1 MREAS
6 FSKDL
11 AFPKAFPYFFLT
23 STQGSAFFFGFSKP
37 VLGELPAD
45 FSKFFLEVR
54 GAFLGVPS
62 FPRFFEPPCLPET
75 LSSKLFAKAASSL
88 PWHFLCNF
96 YRPASCFTR
105 QSVFVN
111 TDHWRP
117 FLLSFLAWEA
127 KRASVLLG
135 GPGGPCMAFPTL
147 TQQVTPFPKP
157 ASRLVF
163 SKTKPFL
170 GQQSFSKP
178 TNSSALQEAKS
189 CGIVL
194 LFVVCV
200 GHCVSV
206 RCCYPFVCC
215 CVVCAVVCV
224 CVPSE

>member
-1 MREAS
+1 
-6 FSKDL
+6 
-11 AFPKAFPYFFLT
+11 
-23 STQGSAFFFGFSKP
+23 
-37 VLGELPAD
+37 
-45 FSKFFLEVR
+45 
-54 GAFLGVPS
+54 
-62 FPRFFEPPCLPET
+62 
-75 LSSKLFAKAASSL
+75 
-88 PWHFLCNF
+88 
-96 YRPASCFTR
+96 
-105 QSVFVN
+105 
-111 TDHWRP
+111 
-117 FLLSFLAWEA
+117 
-127 KRASVLLG
+127 
-135 GPGGPCMAFPTL
+135 MAFPTL

-224 CVPSE
+224 CTI